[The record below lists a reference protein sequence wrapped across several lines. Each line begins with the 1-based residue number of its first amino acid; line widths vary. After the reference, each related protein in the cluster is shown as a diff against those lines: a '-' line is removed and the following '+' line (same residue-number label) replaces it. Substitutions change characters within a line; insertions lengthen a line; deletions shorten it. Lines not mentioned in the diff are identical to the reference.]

1 VSFGSLCVCS
11 VIHDFSRRISRIIFT
26 VLLAS
31 LVGCTRNVGYLSIA
45 SEKYITP
52 SNYDYSKV
60 EKVFSTGE
68 SHQLVFYIWDVE
80 PLASIRD
87 AINEAVR
94 KVDGDFMTDIKITET
109 EVGVILFAKKTIRVE
124 GIVYKLPKAGVR

>member
-1 VSFGSLCVCS
+1 
-11 VIHDFSRRISRIIFT
+11 
-26 VLLAS
+26 
-31 LVGCTRNVGYLSIA
+31 VGYLSIA